1 MSNGFRHTARGNRTR
16 SALLGKTRHI
26 HFVGIGG
33 VGMSG
38 IAEILLNLG
47 FTVSGSD
54 LEKGPVTERLAARGA
69 KIQAGHAAKNIAGCD
84 VVVISS
90 AVSAG
95 NPEVVA
101 AREKG
106 IPVIARASML
116 GELMRFRTGIA
127 VAGAHGKTTT
137 TSLVGAVLQ
146 EAGCDPTIIVGGR
159 VKSLK
164 ANVRLGQ
171 GELLVA
177 EADES
182 DGSFVHLTPVF
193 GIITNIDAEHLDFY
207 GTLDAIYDAFVEF
220 SRCIPFYGA
229 VICCIDDPK
238 VRTIL
243 PRIERRI
250 VTYGFGAEADVRG
263 TILESGSGGSVFS
276 YTVHGKRRGRL
287 HLCVPGFHNALNA
300 LSVCALAEELDIAPR
315 HLKNAFAAFEGVA
328 RRFEIKGER
337 GGILFVDDYGHHP
350 TEIAATIRTARENYR
365 RRVVVVFQPHRYTRT
380 RDLHDKFGGAFRD
393 ADELFITDIYPAGE
407 RPIKGVTGKL
417 IYRAVVRE
425 GKPQAAYVSG
435 WENLKATVRD
445 SIRAGD
451 IVVTLGAGNI
461 FRLGE
466 ELLDE
471 ELSGEG
477 APARKG
483 SVKKR

>member
-1 MSNGFRHTARGNRTR
+1 M
-16 SALLGKTRHI
+16 LGKTRHI

-33 VGMSG
+33 IGMSG
-38 IAEILLNLG
+38 IAELLLNLG

-54 LEKGPVTERLAARGA
+54 LERSPITERLAKRGA
-69 KIQAGHAAKNIAGCD
+69 KIRITHAAKNITGSD

-90 AVSAG
+90 AIGAA

-101 AREKG
+101 ARGKG
-106 IPVIARASML
+106 IPVIRRASML

-164 ANVRLGQ
+164 TNVRLGQ

-207 GTLDAIYDAFVEF
+207 GSLEAIYDAFVEF
-220 SRCIPFYGA
+220 SRCVPFYGA
-229 VICCIDDPK
+229 VICCLDDSK

-243 PRIERRI
+243 PRIDRRV
-250 VTYGFGAEADVRG
+250 VTYGTCPEADVCG
-263 TILESGSGGSVFS
+263 KLLESGAGGSSFS
-276 YTVHGKRRGRL
+276 YTVRGKRRGRL
-287 HLCVPGFHNALNA
+287 HLRVPGFHNVLNA
-300 LSVCALAEELDIAPR
+300 LSVCTLAEELDIELR
-315 HLKNAFAAFEGVA
+315 HIRKAFAEFEGVA

-337 GGILFVDDYGHHP
+337 RDILFVDDYGHHP
-350 TEIAATIRTARENYR
+350 TEIAATIRTARDNYTR
-365 RRVVVVFQPHRYTRT
+365 RIVVVFQPHRYTRT
-380 RDLHDKFGGAFRD
+380 RDLHNEFGGAFRE

-407 RPIKGVTGKL
+407 QSIAGVTGAL
-417 IYRAVVRE
+417 IYRAVMRE
-425 GKPQAAYVSG
+425 GKPPVSYVPG
-435 WENLKATVRD
+435 WENLKTAVRE
-445 SIRAGD
+445 SIRPGD
-451 IVVTLGAGNI
+451 IVITLGAGNI
-461 FRLGE
+461 YRLGE
-466 ELLDE
+466 ELLGE
-471 ELSGEG
+471 ELSCTKGMVI
-477 APARKG
+477 RK
-483 SVKKR
+483 